1 MLEIPLHPL
10 PPNETHSLTFREPP
24 SPQRIKRDVMC
35 PDQKSEVLVPK
46 NGEVFLIRWGGGGGG
61 KFNFLIRWGGG
72 GGGVRKQGKI
82 IFDHDRSI
90 FCWISRKVAFF
101 WVNILGRFFAIVM
114 MKCSLFSP
122 LSALCGCVRI
132 FSFLFS
138 PRALWLCP
146 NIPFSLWLCSNIP
159 PACGTAPGS
168 NARKKM
174 GDRGACW
181 FVRFL
186 LLRRQK
192 RACAFAVATTK
203 GCVRQVKPSGGVI
216 VFCWK
221 ANKQLGP

>member
-1 MLEIPLHPL
+1 M
-10 PPNETHSLTFREPP
+10 
-24 SPQRIKRDVMC
+24 
-35 PDQKSEVLVPK
+35 
-46 NGEVFLIRWGGGGGG
+46 
-61 KFNFLIRWGGG
+61 
-72 GGGVRKQGKI
+72 RKQGKI

-101 WVNILGRFFAIVM
+101 WVNILGRFFSIVM

-146 NIPFSLWLCSNIP
+146 NIPFSLWLCSDIP

-192 RACAFAVATTK
+192 RACAFAVATIK
-203 GCVRQVKPSGGVI
+203 GVSLSGAQATGSLTGRGPETYCVLLESQQATGFLTLNGPEPYCVLLSGAQATG
-216 VFCWK
+216 F
-221 ANKQLGP
+221 